1 MEEKDENLKNAEL
14 SAKMAVLQ
22 NTIREY
28 QDKIKE
34 LGNKLYTCK
43 YKGVEIK
50 MTGNYTVTSII
61 IDQNTYE
68 TSSKSNLEQIIMV
81 AFTNLKK
88 AIVDEQEFLSN
99 ELKDLVE
106 KSGADLPFK
115 L

>member
-43 YKGVEIK
+43 YKGVEI
-50 MTGNYTVTSII
+50 
-61 IDQNTYE
+61 YE
-68 TSSKSNLEQIIMV
+68 
-81 AFTNLKK
+81 FY
-88 AIVDEQEFLSN
+88 DEFLLFYDDITIQMLFY
-99 ELKDLVE
+99 E
-106 KSGADLPFK
+106 
-115 L
+115 